1 MAVQT
6 THLTTAMAI
15 SSDERECFV
24 ALGARIAELRKTR
37 SVTQAQL
44 AKALDVSQQTIQTY
58 EVGRRCI
65 PVSAM
70 PVVARVLGISLE
82 ELLGETGQSASSARK
97 RGPTPKLL
105 RQIERISEL
114 PKPKQKFVLEMLE
127 TVLAQASR

>member
-44 AKALDVSQQTIQTY
+44 AKALDVSQQTIQAY
-58 EVGRRCI
+58 EVGRRRI

-70 PVVARVLGISLE
+70 PVVARAGDFPGRV
-82 ELLGETGQSASSARK
+82 
-97 RGPTPKLL
+97 
-105 RQIERISEL
+105 
-114 PKPKQKFVLEMLE
+114 VW
-127 TVLAQASR
+127 

>member
-1 MAVQT
+1 MARLM

-15 SSDERECFV
+15 SSDDREFFV

-37 SVTQAQL
+37 SVTQTQL
-44 AKALDVSQQTIQTY
+44 AQALDVSQQTIQAY
-58 EVGRRCI
+58 EVGRRRI

-82 ELLGETGQSASSARK
+82 ELFGATGHTAARK
-97 RGPTPKLL
+97 RGPAPKLQQ
-105 RQIERISEL
+105 QIARIGEL